1 MPINTSELISNS
13 ISMTSMN
20 PPTITNIRGPK
31 KRSLKHLSVYSTLQ
45 NYATKKV
52 ILWAKKLKINDP

>member
-45 NYATKKV
+45 KKV
-52 ILWAKKLKINDP
+52 IRWAKKLKINDP